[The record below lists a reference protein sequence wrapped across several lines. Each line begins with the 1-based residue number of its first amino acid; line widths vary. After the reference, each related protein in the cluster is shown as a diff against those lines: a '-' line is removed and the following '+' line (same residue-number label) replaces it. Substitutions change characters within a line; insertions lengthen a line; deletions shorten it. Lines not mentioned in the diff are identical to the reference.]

1 MNLPDK
7 GILFAMHATTRV
19 HHCLALMAALS
30 AVSGASVHAES
41 LRCNGNIA
49 SEGDS
54 RLSVLYKCGQPVLA
68 DSFCAP
74 VYYAP
79 TLMPV
84 PQPFASVVIPCQ
96 QVEEWL
102 YDRGEGNLMATVRFR
117 AGVVQSISYGR
128 NPR

>member
-7 GILFAMHATTRV
+7 GILSGMHAIRV
-19 HHCLALMAALS
+19 HQRLVLMAAL
-30 AVSGASVHAES
+30 AALSGTSVHAES

-54 RLSVLYKCGQPVLA
+54 RLSVLYKCGQPLLA

-117 AGVVQSISYGR
+117 SGVVQSISYGR

>member
-1 MNLPDK
+1 MN
-7 GILFAMHATTRV
+7 TTCRT
-19 HHCLALMAALS
+19 LTTAALLIS
-30 AVSGASVHAES
+30 CTQGHAES

-54 RLSVLYKCGQPVLA
+54 RISVLYKCGQPVLT

-79 TLMPV
+79 TLVPV

-102 YDRGEGNLMATVRFR
+102 YDRGPGNLMATVRFKS
-117 AGVVQSISYGR
+117 GVVQSIVYGR
-128 NPR
+128 SPQ

>member
-1 MNLPDK
+1 MHDACAPGFLRRFFVVATLAVGHCTP
-7 GILFAMHATTRV
+7 AM
-19 HHCLALMAALS
+19 
-30 AVSGASVHAES
+30 AES

-54 RLSVLYKCGQPVLA
+54 RMSVLYKCGQPVLA

-96 QVEEWL
+96 PVEEWL

-117 AGVVQSISYGR
+117 AGVVQTISYGR
-128 NPR
+128 SPR